1 LFDAHLHRGRHS
13 RLLVLALLAVLLTG
27 SLTPAT
33 AAPAPPAPAPAV
45 AGGPQEPIGTCTL
58 SFTDLPID
66 SPFYSFVQTL
76 VCRSIVGGYSD
87 NTFRPGA
94 NVTRGQLAKFV
105 SNAAGYQDAIPA
117 TQQTFRD
124 VPPDNPFWLFIERV
138 HAHNVVGGY
147 ADGSFQPGNNV
158 TRGQIAKFVSN
169 AAVLTDTIP
178 ATQQTF
184 ADVPAANPFWLY
196 IERAAQAGVVGGY
209 SDGTFRP
216 TNNVTRGQTAK
227 FIANGFFP
235 ASAQEL
241 IAAAYQAGQIDYPTS
256 LLYRAYALFSDARL
270 PASYQGVGST
280 GDVTLFREIAA
291 SRATLPASVLAQ
303 LQPFLVRP
311 DDPTSILN
319 TPGAKAPRSAQ
330 GTAAALACSSTGWAN
345 QASANPQHHVKVW
358 ARCNRPED
366 AGYDVAIS
374 TTLGILDQVWD
385 PMTGLMG
392 APLDD
397 GYGGG
402 SAAIDFYV
410 VGLPDRV
417 YRNRGGWSLT
427 DAKDADGLTMPTS
440 ETAVRSSAFVLLSRA
455 KVTQPLYHSLVVHEF
470 FHVLQDAHNALVWSR
485 NSGTAAAPVWDAFWF
500 MEASATWAETYYD
513 RTIPWPQR
521 AAGTYTYPW
530 FRDFQQNLAELHAST
545 PPDHMYGAF
554 IWPFFMEQETG
565 GPALI
570 ADAWRA
576 FEPLGAGDFAGAMAA
591 LDRTFAFDTHFADFA
606 VRNLNSE
613 FDGQDP
619 IRTHYRDRDS
629 LFPEGVMPRPNE
641 QDAFV
646 WPMDPAYPGKEIAA
660 TIAPL
665 QAAYYHYAVLSGIK
679 QIRLNFAQ
687 LAPAAHLKARALVRV
702 RGENGAPSQW
712 GLRDLST
719 TSENVLCDVD
729 EIWIVLSNTSFSY
742 DASQTIRSSF
752 RVRALAAPCTC
763 DEALL
768 VRSGWA
774 GTYGL
779 TWNDTAS
786 RTVTGGMEQAH
797 VQHLANLQLRLS
809 DWNPDPMTQ
818 DPRWEAW
825 VLSNNISGDA
835 HVNDTDTWTMNGNA
849 TTYSNIGHG
858 PPDFLTFARL
868 TLRAATC
875 TYDLQIMV
883 STATTRMPGGN
894 EEHALL
900 GLLNLTG
907 LPLPVDGAE
916 QRLQDYRN
924 VHATLT
930 GSDFQVGATAG
941 VTGLERIKGP
951 DGMNDATV
959 TWDFTPITPAA
970 AQR

>member
-1 LFDAHLHRGRHS
+1 MMSPAAAH
-13 RLLVLALLAVLLTG
+13 
-27 SLTPAT
+27 
-33 AAPAPPAPAPAV
+33 PAPSAPAPAV
-45 AGGPQEPIGTCTL
+45 AGGPQAPIGACTL
-58 SFTDLPID
+58 SFTDLP
-66 SPFYSFVQTL
+66 SSNPFYGFVQTL

-105 SNAAGYQDAIPA
+105 SNAAGYQDAIPP

-124 VPPDNPFWLFIERV
+124 VPPDNPFWMFIERV
-138 HAHNVVGGY
+138 HAHSVVGGY

-158 TRGQIAKFVSN
+158 TRGQVAKFVSN
-169 AAVLTDTIP
+169 AAVLTGTIP

-184 ADVPAANPFWLY
+184 ADVPPSNPFWLY
-196 IERAAQAGVVGGY
+196 IERAAKAGVVGGY
-209 SDGTFRP
+209 ADGTFRP

-235 ASAQEL
+235 AGAQQL

-256 LLYRAYALFSDARL
+256 LLYRAYALFGDTRL
-270 PASYQGVGST
+270 PVTYQGIGST
-280 GDVTLFREIAA
+280 GDATLFREIAA

-311 DDPTSILN
+311 DDPASILN
-319 TPGAKAPRSAQ
+319 TPGAKASRSTT
-330 GTAAALACSSTGWAN
+330 GTAPALACSSTGWAY
-345 QASANPQHHVKVW
+345 QQSANPQHHVRVW
-358 ARCNRPED
+358 AHCNRPED
-366 AGYDVAIS
+366 AGYDTAIS
-374 TTLGILDQVWD
+374 TTLGVLDKVWD
-385 PMTGLMG
+385 PMTNLMG

-397 GYGGG
+397 GWGGG
-402 SAAIDFYV
+402 SSAIDFYV

-417 YRNRGGWSLT
+417 YRSGGGWSL
-427 DAKDADGLTMPTS
+427 DDSKDADGMTLPTS

-455 KVTQPLYHSLVVHEF
+455 KVAQPLYHSLVIHEF

-485 NSGTAAAPVWDAFWF
+485 NSGTPAAPVWDAFWF

-513 RTIPWPQR
+513 RTVAWPQR
-521 AAGTYTYPW
+521 AAATYTYPW
-530 FRDFQQNLAELHAST
+530 FRDFQENLAGLHAST
-545 PPDHMYGAF
+545 PPNHMYGAF

-565 GPALI
+565 GPTLI

-576 FEPLGAGDFAGAMAA
+576 FEPLGAGDFDGAMAA
-591 LDRTFAFDTHFADFA
+591 LNRTFAFDNHFADFA

-613 FDGQDP
+613 FDGQNP
-619 IRTHYRDRDS
+619 IGPHYRDRDS

-646 WPMDPAYPGKEIAA
+646 WPMDPAYPGKQIAA
-660 TIAPL
+660 AIQPL

-679 QIRLNFAQ
+679 QIRLNFSQ
-687 LAPAAHLKARALVRV
+687 LAPSTRLKARAVVRV
-702 RGENGAPSQW
+702 RGANGAPGQW
-712 GLRDLST
+712 SLRDLST
-719 TSENVLCDVD
+719 TGENVLCDVD
-729 EIWIVLSNTSFSY
+729 EIWLVLSNTSFSY
-742 DASQTIRSSF
+742 DAAQTIEPSF

-763 DEALL
+763 DDALL
-768 VRSGWA
+768 VRSGWT

-797 VQHLANLQLRLS
+797 VQHLANLQIQLS

-858 PPDFLTFARL
+858 PPDFLTFARM

-959 TWDFTPITPAA
+959 TWDFTPIAPAA